1 MKSQEAFI
9 WYPLPVD
16 AISILDLKMDWNF
29 DRCWAY
35 RERFELFDLPD
46 EADDIETRL
55 AFLGDFSLEVGRPRP
70 AVDGGKSEV
79 ICFLSAAV
87 LTGWEL
93 GGGAEGATALSGDP
107 GGLFVL
113 QKRSKLRKSHF
124 NGS

>member
-1 MKSQEAFI
+1 M
-9 WYPLPVD
+9 
-16 AISILDLKMDWNF
+16 
-29 DRCWAY
+29 
-35 RERFELFDLPD
+35 
-46 EADDIETRL
+46 
-55 AFLGDFSLEVGRPRP
+55 EVGRPRP

-113 QKRSKLRKSHF
+113 QKNKLRTGHF
-124 NGS
+124 RELKCYFI

>member
-1 MKSQEAFI
+1 M
-9 WYPLPVD
+9 
-16 AISILDLKMDWNF
+16 
-29 DRCWAY
+29 
-35 RERFELFDLPD
+35 
-46 EADDIETRL
+46 
-55 AFLGDFSLEVGRPRP
+55 EVGRPRP

-113 QKRSKLRKSHF
+113 PKRSKFRKGHF